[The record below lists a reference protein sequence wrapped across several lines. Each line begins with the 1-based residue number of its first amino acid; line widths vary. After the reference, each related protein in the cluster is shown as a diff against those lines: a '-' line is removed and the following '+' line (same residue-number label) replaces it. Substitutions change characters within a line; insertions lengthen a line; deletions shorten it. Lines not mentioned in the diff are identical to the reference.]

1 VHARTTTT
9 QADPARI
16 DAGVAVIRDEV
27 LPAVT
32 AMGGCV
38 GLSVLVDR
46 ESGRC
51 IATTAWQSEADL
63 LASAEAVRPLRDRAV
78 QALGGSSSDVDAWEM
93 AVVHRDHAAPAGAC
107 SRITWLSGDARYA
120 DRAVDIFRMVVLPQ
134 VQEFSGFCSAS
145 LFINREAGRAVGT
158 VTFDNR
164 AALEASREATQAIR
178 ERAAQESAA
187 TVDAVAEM
195 ELALAHLHVPEMA

>member
-1 VHARTTTT
+1 MHVRTTTT

-16 DAGVAVIRDEV
+16 DDGVAVIRDEV

-32 AMGGCV
+32 AMDGCV

-51 IATTAWQSEADL
+51 IATTAWQSEAAL
-63 LASAEAVRPLRDRAV
+63 LASAEAVRPVRDRGV
-78 QALGGSSSDVDAWEM
+78 QALGGSSSNVDAWEM
-93 AVVHRDHAAPAGAC
+93 AVVHRDHAAPSGAC
-107 SRITWLSGDARYA
+107 ARVTWLSGDPSTA
-120 DRAVDIFRMVVLPQ
+120 DRAADVFRMVILPQ
-134 VQEFSGFCSAS
+134 VQELAGFCSAS

-158 VTFDNR
+158 VTFENR
-164 AALEASREATQAIR
+164 AALEASREPTARIRDKATR
-178 ERAAQESAA
+178 EIGA
-187 TVDAVAEM
+187 TVDEVAEM